1 MARDQQFYLNKYK
14 MTQHEE
20 GGFYSETYRSELAIY
35 SENVQEDR
43 PSMTSIYF
51 LLSAGDNSF
60 SSFHKMKSDEI
71 WNFHDGG
78 DLAIYII
85 NSKGTL
91 TKKILGKNHNDA
103 EPQIIVPREHWFA
116 AELLDSNAFSL
127 VGCTVSPGFVYQD
140 WELADRSKLVAQYP
154 NLQHTI
160 SRLTRTSKVTDD
172 EQYNKTETLG
182 ISI

>member
-1 MARDQQFYLNKYK
+1 MKKIEHIGIAVSDL
-14 MTQHEE
+14 E
-20 GGFYSETYRSELAIY
+20 RSNLI
-35 SENVQEDR
+35 
-43 PSMTSIYF
+43 F
-51 LLSAGDNSF
+51 
-60 SSFHKMKSDEI
+60 
-71 WNFHDGG
+71 
-78 DLAIYII
+78 
-85 NSKGTL
+85 
-91 TKKILGKNHNDA
+91 KKILGKNHNDA

-182 ISI
+182 VSI